1 MSKLN
6 AMVDRQER
14 TAQRMEGIRRIYSQL
29 AVLGVPAHDPW
40 VPKDGVWCNAFAV
53 YVQVTKP
60 VSIIMASASPVSTYV
75 PKQAMF
81 HDSMR
86 YQLSESKDGTAQE
99 HEATEERAVEFLATW
114 WFNRLKGEQV

>member
-29 AVLGVPAHDPW
+29 LVLGVPEINSPLVDS
-40 VPKDGVWCNAFAV
+40 GVWCNTFAV
-53 YVQVTKP
+53 YVQTTGFNSFTTSVSAAPVVVTAP
-60 VSIIMASASPVSTYV
+60 EEAADFV
-75 PKQAMF
+75 
-81 HDSMR
+81 R